1 MYYRIYAKFEGQT
14 KFEALDLS
22 TGAQV
27 KNLIR
32 ATLVDEN
39 NIGKVQKIIDDN
51 KDVKFEIRKVK

>member
-1 MYYRIYAKFEGQT
+1 MYYRIYAKFKGQT

-39 NIGKVQKIIDDN
+39 NIGKVQKIIEDN
-51 KDVKFEIRKVK
+51 KEVQFEIRKVK

>member
-1 MYYRIYAKFEGQT
+1 MYYRIYAKFKGQT

-39 NIGKVQKIIDDN
+39 NISKVQKIIDDN
-51 KDVKFEIRKVK
+51 KEVKFEIRKVK